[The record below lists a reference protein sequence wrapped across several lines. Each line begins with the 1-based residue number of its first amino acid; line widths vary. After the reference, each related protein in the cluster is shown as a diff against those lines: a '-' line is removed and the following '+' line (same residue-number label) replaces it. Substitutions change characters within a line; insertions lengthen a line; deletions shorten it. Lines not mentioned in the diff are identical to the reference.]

1 MWYQCIVYQP
11 SFATW
16 RETILCH
23 QGSGVWGFWVLV
35 ILFCF
40 GNLITSLCNHEG
52 RCHQL
57 IEMPEQK
64 AGNTGVIGDIS
75 KLALEP
81 LCTQISCGIINM
93 LIVYVAVNLTFHY
106 LQQKKK
112 I

>member
-1 MWYQCIVYQP
+1 MKTCYLELLQA
-11 SFATW
+11 F
-16 RETILCH
+16 
-23 QGSGVWGFWVLV
+23 
-35 ILFCF
+35 
-40 GNLITSLCNHEG
+40 CNHEG

-112 I
+112 NLTNERGGGKRGREKCRMILSF